1 MTPIFFIKL
10 VKFIITIFSR
20 YNVNNNLKMMNY
32 ILIEIYK
39 FLYTFLLVLLVG
51 SLVIY
56 LGNKMSAYLEKSL
69 KNFRRKQLDEYVD
82 YLQEKSRLQEEEYY
96 RNRGY

>member
-10 VKFIITIFSR
+10 FKFIITIFSR
-20 YNVNNNLKMMNY
+20 YNVNNNLKMMYY
-32 ILIEIYK
+32 ILFEIYK
-39 FLYTFLLVLLVG
+39 FLYTFLLVLIVG
-51 SLVIY
+51 ALVIH

-82 YLQEKSRLQEEEYY
+82 YLKEKSRLQEEEYY